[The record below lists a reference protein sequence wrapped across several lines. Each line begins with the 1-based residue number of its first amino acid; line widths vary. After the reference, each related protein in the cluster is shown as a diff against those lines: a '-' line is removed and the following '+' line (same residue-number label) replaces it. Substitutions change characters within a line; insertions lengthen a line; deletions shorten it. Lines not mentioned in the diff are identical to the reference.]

1 MKKLYSL
8 IFILALSASAFA
20 QCNPAIP
27 NNAVV
32 ISTTQTTGF
41 GGSNIWVCAGVT
53 LTSNGGSNN
62 IFLEV
67 GATIMAGGGSNTI
80 YCPAGATVNVSSG
93 SNIIYYVN
101 TIDLV
106 STGGGPTLNQCT
118 SINYDYSNA
127 PTPGCG
133 QTTGIYPER
142 FELGINFFPN
152 PSNGTINIS
161 GNVNGELKI
170 FNALGEEVFNQ
181 QISKSSNLQIN
192 LPKGIY
198 FAQLISEEKLYSQKI
213 IIP

>member
-1 MKKLYSL
+1 MKLYSL
-8 IFILALSASAFA
+8 SFALLLSAGIFA

-32 ISTTQTTGF
+32 MSTTQTIGF
-41 GGSNIWVCAGVT
+41 GGAQLWICSGVT
-53 LTSNGGSNN
+53 VTSNGGGHTV
-62 IFLEV
+62 FMET
-67 GATIMAGGGSNTI
+67 GATFMAGGGSNTI
-80 YCPAGATVNVSSG
+80 YCPPGATVNVTSG

-118 SINYDYSNA
+118 SIAYDYSNA

-133 QTTGIYPER
+133 QTTGINLES

-152 PSNGTINIS
+152 PSNGIITVS
-161 GNVNGELKI
+161 GNVSGELYI
-170 FNALGEEVFNQ
+170 FNALGEEVLNQ
-181 QISKSSNLQIN
+181 QISTASQLQIN

-198 FAQLISEEKLYSQKI
+198 FAQLISEEKVYSQKI
-213 IIP
+213 IIQ